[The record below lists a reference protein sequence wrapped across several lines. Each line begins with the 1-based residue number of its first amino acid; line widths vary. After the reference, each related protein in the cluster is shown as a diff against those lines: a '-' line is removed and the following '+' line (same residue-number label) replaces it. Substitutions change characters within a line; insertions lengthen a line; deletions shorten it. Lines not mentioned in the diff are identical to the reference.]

1 MMSWRRLE
9 GTNVDPEMTEGLS
22 ARLADPLW
30 ALARQWQVGEFHGED
45 AASPILVSAEV
56 DAIPLAGVQAG
67 PHRRPAGQYLP
78 LEALVEAETVRQG
91 PAAIRM
97 RLESGEALLD
107 RLRVM
112 PAGGD
117 AIGAL
122 LTAYPVDLALL
133 ERLDD
138 LDPVGA
144 ARLRFLARR
153 TIDSG
158 SVRADF
164 VSSGRDASA
173 MSVVQD
179 LGGTRAA
186 TLAAIIEA
194 WVVAEDSLFD
204 EVEDDSPV
212 WIDHR
217 LEYRFGALALGED
230 DVVHLDAPE
239 YPGGSLDWF
248 HFDVATV
255 KPQKGTAKPE
265 EGTASNVTHAAVEV
279 LASPVQ
285 FAGQPA
291 SRFWEFEDGD
301 VDFGDLAG
309 GPEDLARSV
318 IAAFATVAGDDWL
331 LVPVTLPVGTLAR
344 VQSVHV
350 LDDFGGRHEIRSTA
364 ENDSDAAAA
373 GTRPASRPWRFFELH
388 GDSSADAAERRAP
401 MLFLPPVLDALETSV
416 PVEAVEFRRDE
427 MANLAWAIE
436 RRVESPWGRAVD
448 RDSAIAPPS
457 PPTPGVWD
465 YTLMTTVPASWVPL
479 VPVQRTGNLWP
490 QIALRRGRIA
500 HARGDETAPTDPRS
514 VLLHADEP
522 FILEEEEV
530 PHGGVRVTRRY
541 QMARDSDGGVH
552 VWVGRRKAPASGPMR
567 RTPLRFD
574 RLRES
579 AVADQSDE

>member
-45 AASPILVSAEV
+45 AASPVLVSAEV

-67 PHRRPAGQYLP
+67 PHRRPADQYLP
-78 LEALVEAETVRQG
+78 LEALVEAETVRGG

-97 RLESGEALLD
+97 GLESGEALLD

-112 PAGGD
+112 PGTGD
-117 AIGAL
+117 AIEAL
-122 LTAYPVDLALL
+122 LTEYRVDPALL
-133 ERLDD
+133 ESVDD

-153 TIDSG
+153 TIDAS

-164 VSSGRDASA
+164 VSAGRDARA

-179 LGGTRAA
+179 LGGARAA
-186 TLAAIIEA
+186 TLAAVIEA

-217 LEYRFGALALGED
+217 LEYRFGAVALGD
-230 DVVHLDAPE
+230 DDIVLLDTPE

-248 HFDVATV
+248 DFDVATV
-255 KPQKGTAKPE
+255 KRQQGSAGEVTAD
-265 EGTASNVTHAAVEV
+265 GVTHAAVEV

-364 ENDSDAAAA
+364 ENDAAAAAA
-373 GTRPASRPWRFFELH
+373 GTGPASRPWRFFELH
-388 GDSSADAAERRAP
+388 GDGSADAAGQRRAP
-401 MLFLPPVLDALETSV
+401 MLFLPPVLDALETSL

-436 RRVESPWGRAVD
+436 RRVESAWGRAVD

-457 PPTPGVWD
+457 PPMPGLWD

-479 VPVQRTGNLWP
+479 VPVQHTGDLWP
-490 QIALRRGRIA
+490 QVVLRRGRIA
-500 HARGDETAPTDPRS
+500 HARSDEAAPTDPRS
-514 VLLHADEP
+514 VLLRDDEP

-552 VWVGRRKAPASGPMR
+552 VWVGRRKTPASGPMR

-579 AVADQSDE
+579 AAADQSDE

>member
-9 GTNVDPEMTEGLS
+9 GANVDAEMTEGLS
-22 ARLADPLW
+22 ARIADPLW
-30 ALARQWQVGEFHGED
+30 SLARQWQVGEFHGED

-67 PHRRPAGQYLP
+67 PNRRPAGQFLP
-78 LEALVEAETVRQG
+78 LEALVEAETVRRG

-97 RLESGEALLD
+97 RFESGEALLD
-107 RLRVM
+107 RLRVL
-112 PAGGD
+112 PDAGL
-117 AIGAL
+117 AIDAL
-122 LTAYPVDLALL
+122 LTAYRVDPALL
-133 ERLDD
+133 ESVDD

-158 SVRADF
+158 RIRADF
-164 VSSGRDASA
+164 DAAGRDANA
-173 MSVVQD
+173 MPVVQG
-179 LGGTRAA
+179 LGGAPAA
-186 TLAAIIEA
+186 TLAAAIEA
-194 WVVAEDSLFD
+194 WATAEDSLFH
-204 EVEDDSPV
+204 EVTDDSPV

-217 LEYRFGALALGED
+217 LEYRFGALAVGED

-255 KPQKGTAKPE
+255 TSQKGTT
-265 EGTASNVTHAAVEV
+265 GGVTTGGVTHAAVEV
-279 LASPVQ
+279 LASPVR

-318 IAAFATVAGDDWL
+318 IAAFAAVTGDDWL

-350 LDDFGGRHEIRSTA
+350 FDDFGGRHEIHSTA
-364 ENDSDAAAA
+364 ENDAAAAAA
-373 GTRPASRPWRFFELH
+373 GTGPPSRPWRFFELH
-388 GDSSADAAERRAP
+388 GDRSAEAADHRAP
-401 MLFLPPVLDALETSV
+401 MLFLPPVLDALETSL

-479 VPVQRTGNLWP
+479 VPVQRTGDLWP
-490 QIALRRGRIA
+490 QIALRRGQIA
-500 HARGDETAPTDPRS
+500 RTRGDDAAPTDPRS

-522 FILEEEEV
+522 FLLEEEEV

-541 QMARDSDGGVH
+541 QMARDADGGVH
-552 VWVGRRKAPASGPMR
+552 VWVGRRKTPASGPMR

-574 RLRES
+574 RLREGAAS
-579 AVADQSDE
+579 ETPVS